1 MAAVSRKTNTTTH
14 EILGVLT
21 KGNTQIVCHII
32 RFIYS
37 SAGSR
42 LGNETTFST
51 FDLTIYILSLIF
63 FKHSYGVLCLPLTG
77 FGHLLP
83 QKIYELAVFYFCFG
97 RY

>member
-1 MAAVSRKTNTTTH
+1 VAAVSRKTNTTTH

-63 FKHSYGVLCLPLTG
+63 LNITR
-77 FGHLLP
+77 
-83 QKIYELAVFYFCFG
+83 AFCVC
-97 RY
+97 R